1 VLKTPS
7 EPRRVVI
14 GPGLAG
20 ADVSYD
26 NIAVSRETDAA
37 TISDVW
43 LTQRRES
50 TTDCAPGSAPW
61 SLLPAEQGTTWR
73 IVEFKGD
80 RLSEDITAGMHQTP
94 TVDMGL
100 ILSGRIHLVLED
112 ARTVELTAGDY
123 FVLRGIPHTWSNP
136 WEDSCVMSVVLV
148 RSQ

>member
-1 VLKTPS
+1 VTKTPG

-14 GPGLAG
+14 GPGRDG
-20 ADVSYD
+20 ADVAYD
-26 NIAVSRETDAA
+26 IIAVSRETDAA

-43 LTQRRES
+43 LTQRRET

-61 SLLPAEQGTTWR
+61 SLLPTEHGTTWR

-80 RLSEDITAGMHQTP
+80 RMSEDITAGMHETP
-94 TVDMGL
+94 TIDMGL
-100 ILSGRIHLVLED
+100 ILSGRVYLVLED

-136 WEDSCVMSVVLV
+136 WEESCVMSVVLV
-148 RSQ
+148 RSR